1 MKNIFRELIEKEKE
15 VVELSNELQKT
26 KELLSFSLDEKEE
39 IEKSKL
45 IQKKQFMCILK
56 KLLDKAG
63 ENNYKKPEIKLRQLR
78 DEIREYENKLK
89 EV

>member
-26 KELLSFSLDEKEE
+26 KELLNFSLDEKEK
-39 IEKSKL
+39 IEKSKA
-45 IQKKQFMCILK
+45 IQKKQFLNILK

-78 DEIREYENKLK
+78 DEIRIYLK

>member
-1 MKNIFRELIEKEKE
+1 MKNIYRELIEKEKE

-26 KELLSFSLDEKEE
+26 KELLNFSLDEKEE
-39 IEKSKL
+39 IEKSKA
-45 IQKKQFMCILK
+45 IQKKQFSNILK

-78 DEIREYENKLK
+78 DEIRNYIK

>member
-26 KELLSFSLDEKEE
+26 KELLNFSLDEKDE
-39 IEKSKL
+39 IEKSKT
-45 IQKKQFMCILK
+45 IQKKQFLNILK

-78 DEIREYENKLK
+78 DEIRNYIK

>member
-26 KELLSFSLDEKEE
+26 KELLNFSLDEKEE
-39 IEKSKL
+39 IEKSKA
-45 IQKKQFMCILK
+45 IQKKQFSNILK

-78 DEIREYENKLK
+78 DEIRLYLK

>member
-1 MKNIFRELIEKEKE
+1 MKNIFRKLIEKEKE

-26 KELLSFSLDEKEE
+26 KELLNFSLDEKEE
-39 IEKSKL
+39 IEKSKA
-45 IQKKQFMCILK
+45 IQKKQFLNILK

-78 DEIREYENKLK
+78 DEIRIYLK

>member
-26 KELLSFSLDEKEE
+26 KELLNFSLDEKEE
-39 IEKSKL
+39 IEKSKA
-45 IQKKQFMCILK
+45 IQKKQFSNILK

-78 DEIREYENKLK
+78 DEIRVYLK

>member
-26 KELLSFSLDEKEE
+26 KELLNFSLDEKEE
-39 IEKSKL
+39 IEKSKA
-45 IQKKQFMCILK
+45 IQKKQFSNILK

-78 DEIREYENKLK
+78 DEIRNYIK

>member
-1 MKNIFRELIEKEKE
+1 MRNIFRELIEKEKE

-26 KELLSFSLDEKEE
+26 KELLNFSLDEKEE
-39 IEKSKL
+39 IEKSKA
-45 IQKKQFMCILK
+45 IQKKQFSNILK

-78 DEIREYENKLK
+78 DEIRVYLK

>member
-1 MKNIFRELIEKEKE
+1 MRNIYRELIEKEKE

-26 KELLSFSLDEKEE
+26 KELLNFSLDEKDE
-39 IEKSKL
+39 IEKSKT
-45 IQKKQFMCILK
+45 IQKRQFLNILK

-78 DEIREYENKLK
+78 DEIRNYIK

>member
-26 KELLSFSLDEKEE
+26 KELLNFSLDEKEE
-39 IEKSKL
+39 IEKSKA
-45 IQKKQFMCILK
+45 IQKKQFSNILK

-78 DEIREYENKLK
+78 DEIRIYLK

>member
-26 KELLSFSLDEKEE
+26 KELLNFSLDEKEK
-39 IEKSKL
+39 IEKSKA
-45 IQKKQFMCILK
+45 IQKKQFSNILK

-78 DEIREYENKLK
+78 DEIRVYLK

>member
-1 MKNIFRELIEKEKE
+1 MKNIYRELIEKEKE

-26 KELLSFSLDEKEE
+26 KELLNFSLDEKEE
-39 IEKSKL
+39 IEKSKA
-45 IQKKQFMCILK
+45 IQKKQFSNILK

-78 DEIREYENKLK
+78 DEIRIYLK

>member
-26 KELLSFSLDEKEE
+26 KELLNFSLDEKEE
-39 IEKSKL
+39 IEKSKA
-45 IQKKQFMCILK
+45 IQKKQFSNILK
-56 KLLDKAG
+56 ELLDKAG

-78 DEIREYENKLK
+78 DEIRVYLK

>member
-1 MKNIFRELIEKEKE
+1 MKNIYRELIEKEKE

-26 KELLSFSLDEKEE
+26 KELLNFSLDEKDE
-39 IEKSKL
+39 IEKSKT
-45 IQKKQFMCILK
+45 IQKKQFLNILK

-78 DEIREYENKLK
+78 DEIRNYIK

>member
-26 KELLSFSLDEKEE
+26 KELLNFSLDEKEE
-39 IEKSKL
+39 IEKSKA
-45 IQKKQFMCILK
+45 IQKKQFLNILK

-78 DEIREYENKLK
+78 DEIRVYLK